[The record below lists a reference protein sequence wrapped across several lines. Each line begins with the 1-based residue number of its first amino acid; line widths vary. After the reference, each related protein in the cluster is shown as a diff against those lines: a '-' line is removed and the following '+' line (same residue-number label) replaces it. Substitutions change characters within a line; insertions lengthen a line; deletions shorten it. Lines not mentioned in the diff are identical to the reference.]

1 MPLKRDATH
10 RPRGSGP
17 VVVAAAVVI
26 REGRVLLTRRADGQH
41 LAGMWEFPGGKLEE
55 GESPEEALV
64 RECREECGIE
74 VEVDE
79 VLDVTHHRF
88 PEKNVLLLFYR
99 CGLRAGEVRHLQVA
113 DHAWVTPAELDRYP
127 LPPADERVV
136 ARIQALGLPA

>member
-1 MPLKRDATH
+1 MARKTDAAH
-10 RPRGSGP
+10 RPRAFGL
-17 VVVAAAVVI
+17 VVVAAAVI
-26 REGRVLLTRRADGQH
+26 IEEARVLLTRRAEGQH

-74 VEVDE
+74 VDV
-79 VLDVTHHRF
+79 VGILDVTHQRY

-99 CGLRAGEVRHLQVA
+99 CELRSGEVRHLQVA
-113 DHAWVTPAELDRYP
+113 DHAWVAPGDLDEYP

-136 ARIQALGLPA
+136 ARIRALVR